1 MNAIKLQKKYPEL
14 SQEEVFELIDQ
25 FQTIDTE
32 DTGRLEKQDVITAL
46 SKAGKGSYDEVRETL
61 KQVNVDSSGQV
72 ELDDFFDLSSK
83 LKDLSVSKK
92 RSLKPKPQGLKMPS
106 NLVNQ
111 RAVSQPHDRIV
122 VQGKGGGTHIIDE
135 EERSEFTHHINQ
147 VLSGD
152 DVVGSRLPLPTDSNQ
167 IFDEARDSLLLAK
180 LVNDSVPNTIDTRV
194 LNVPKNGKQLNP
206 FQMAENANVVINSAK
221 GIGLVVVNVH
231 AEDIIEGREHLILGL
246 IWQII
251 RKGLLAKVDIKLHPE
266 LYRLLLADE
275 TLEQFLRLPPE
286 QILLRWF
293 NFHLAGSGSKRRVT
307 NFSGDVKDGE
317 NYTRLLNQLNPDLC
331 SLAPLQESDL
341 LTRAEQVLRNADKL
355 GARKYLTLNAMI
367 AGNPKL
373 NLSFVAHLF
382 NTYPGLDPVTEEEVD
397 KVQIE
402 EFDAEGEREARVFT
416 LWLNSLEVDPFVM
429 SLFDDLRD
437 GTVLLQAYDK
447 VTQEHVVNWRRVNK
461 RPEPGEEVLGALVG
475 AGDDD
480 EFGNYVTSVGMSPFK
495 AIENCN
501 YAVDLG
507 KEQGFSLVGI
517 DGSDIY
523 DGSPTLTLA
532 LVWQLMRR
540 NIDLTLKALSK
551 NGKTLSDSEILRWA
565 QQKAQGGYAGAVRS
579 FRDPSLSDGIW
590 VLDVIH
596 GIKPEY
602 VDYELVSEDS
612 YENAKLAISIAR
624 KLGALIWIVPED
636 IVEVRPRLILTFVAS
651 LMALE
656 S

>member
-1 MNAIKLQKKYPEL
+1 M
-14 SQEEVFELIDQ
+14 S
-25 FQTIDTE
+25 
-32 DTGRLEKQDVITAL
+32 VI
-46 SKAGKGSYDEVRETL
+46 
-61 KQVNVDSSGQV
+61 
-72 ELDDFFDLSSK
+72 
-83 LKDLSVSKK
+83 
-92 RSLKPKPQGLKMPS
+92 
-106 NLVNQ
+106 
-111 RAVSQPHDRIV
+111 
-122 VQGKGGGTHIIDE
+122 
-135 EERSEFTHHINQ
+135 
-147 VLSGD
+147 
-152 DVVGSRLPLPTDSNQ
+152 
-167 IFDEARDSLLLAK
+167 
-180 LVNDSVPNTIDTRV
+180 
-194 LNVPKNGKQLNP
+194 
-206 FQMAENANVVINSAK
+206 
-221 GIGLVVVNVH
+221 
-231 AEDIIEGREHLILGL
+231 
-246 IWQII
+246 
-251 RKGLLAKVDIKLHPE
+251 
-266 LYRLLLADE
+266 
-275 TLEQFLRLPPE
+275 
-286 QILLRWF
+286 
-293 NFHLAGSGSKRRVT
+293 
-307 NFSGDVKDGE
+307 
-317 NYTRLLNQLNPDLC
+317 
-331 SLAPLQESDL
+331 
-341 LTRAEQVLRNADKL
+341 
-355 GARKYLTLNAMI
+355 
-367 AGNPKL
+367 
-373 NLSFVAHLF
+373 
-382 NTYPGLDPVTEEEVD
+382 
-397 KVQIE
+397 
-402 EFDAEGEREARVFT
+402 
-416 LWLNSLEVDPFVM
+416 
-429 SLFDDLRD
+429 
-437 GTVLLQAYDK
+437 
-447 VTQEHVVNWRRVNK
+447 
-461 RPEPGEEVLGALVG
+461 LVG